1 MFLEMW
7 PVHHAFVRGLARDGR
22 VPTNQE
28 NGWPV
33 PEHPSCSSTRH
44 RLNRELS
51 LSDRKGVFPGFE
63 RDGAPRFCS
72 IRRTLEFKVTLP
84 AEGWYPDPSG
94 PPWVNRWWSGTEW
107 TDRTQMMPPPPSSQS
122 ASGGPQLAGYGLRLG
137 AWLLDFVFVSVI
149 SVPLLIPFGGV
160 FHRTNSQLV
169 NGNGTFT
176 NHSVTY
182 GIHGVGLLVQ
192 AALVL
197 LYGMFF
203 VGSRRA
209 QTPGMMIAGIRCM
222 RSDRNVVRVGHGKAL
237 LHRVRGVPPCC
248 CTLHPLGH

>member
-1 MFLEMW
+1 M
-7 PVHHAFVRGLARDGR
+7 
-22 VPTNQE
+22 
-28 NGWPV
+28 
-33 PEHPSCSSTRH
+33 
-44 RLNRELS
+44 
-51 LSDRKGVFPGFE
+51 
-63 RDGAPRFCS
+63 
-72 IRRTLEFKVTLP
+72 TLP

-237 LHRVRGVPPCC
+237 LRAFVEYLLAVALFIPWVIDMLFPLWDGQNQ
-248 CTLHPLGH
+248 TLHDKAAGTVVVRSKGELAS